1 MKKILF
7 PTDFSPAAENALNY
21 ALHIAEKID
30 AELHF
35 LHVYHYTMSSGSYL
49 PDALKEALEV
59 EMEDEARKQLEAYS
73 QKQLTI
79 LKKPVELT
87 NHLVYGFAQ
96 EQILKIAEEI
106 DADLIVMGTVG
117 ASSALGRMVGSV
129 TAAVMAEGSCPVL
142 GIPAGYEYR
151 PIEEVT
157 YASSF
162 EDGETNVFEKLCY
175 FVNLLGANMSCLHIK
190 KAGEKIDQP
199 LVKAYDKYF
208 MDQVKKRNLSY
219 FLLEGGDTKA
229 AIENF
234 LEINKTDVLAM
245 LTHRRSILARLL
257 NPSLTRN
264 MVLNAKIPLLA
275 FQKETVH
282 HLAKG

>member
-21 ALHIAEKID
+21 ALHLAANLE

-35 LHVYHYTMSSGSYL
+35 LHVYHYTMSSGMYL

-59 EMEDEARKQLEAYS
+59 EMEEDANKQLEAYS
-73 QKQLTI
+73 KKQLAI
-79 LKKPVELT
+79 LDKPVQIK

-96 EQILKIAEEI
+96 EQILKIGQEI
-106 DADLIVMGTVG
+106 DADMIVMGTTG
-117 ASSALGRMVGSV
+117 ANSALGRMVGSV
-129 TAAVMAEGSCPVL
+129 TAAIMAEGPCPVL
-142 GIPAGYEYR
+142 AIPAGHTYK
-151 PIEEVT
+151 PIEEIT

-175 FVNLLGANMSCLHIK
+175 FANMLNANMSCLHIK
-190 KAGEKIDQP
+190 KATENLKDP
-199 LVKAYDKYF
+199 LVKAYDSYF
-208 MDQVKKRNLSY
+208 MDQVAKRNLSY
-219 FLLEGGDTKA
+219 FLLEGDDINK

-234 LEINKTDVLAM
+234 LAINKTDVLAM

-257 NPSLTRN
+257 HPSLTRE
-264 MVLNAKIPLLA
+264 MALKTKLPLLA
-275 FQKETVH
+275 FQKGNVY
-282 HLAKG
+282 HLAKA